1 MVLDESEGKKDAI
14 LDVKWLPL
22 SLLLTCK
29 AYDSNQGVSLI
40 LCVPSAAERLCD
52 VRL

>member
-14 LDVKWLPL
+14 LDMKSLPPP
-22 SLLLTCK
+22 LLTCI
-29 AYDSNQGVSLI
+29 ACDSNQGVSLI
-40 LCVPSAAERLCD
+40 LCVPSAVRLCD